1 MLVTRPVGPALCCLS
16 LALVLAAGGCSRFM
30 GGPPDPTA
38 TASTARNSAAE
49 ASAREA
55 SAPEEGQIDVRRY
68 LGPDYC
74 PELRI
79 LNGAELVRRYERG
92 HQDEAAFLIWQG
104 SFGKTARECLYDQA
118 GNLTLKVGV
127 SGRVI
132 AGPKGSAGE
141 ITVPFKIAVVK
152 FKEAVLASEGY
163 APTVTLPATGS
174 TTFTEVKEITVP
186 SPGSDRD
193 YIVYVGF
200 DDAEWDLD
208 AGAVVAAPVRE
219 PPPPP
224 VEALPDLMAEEP
236 PPRPEPQQAQQ
247 PPQPQQP
254 NVLPTPSGGFVLPR

>member
-1 MLVTRPVGPALCCLS
+1 VLVTRPVGPALCCLS
-16 LALVLAAGGCSRFM
+16 LALALAATGCSRFI
-30 GGPPDPTA
+30 GRGPPDPSA
-38 TASTARNSAAE
+38 TASTERNSAAQ
-49 ASAREA
+49 A

-79 LNGAELVRRYERG
+79 LEGAELLRRYERG
-92 HQDEAAFLIWQG
+92 HEGDPASLVWQG
-104 SFGKTARECLYDQA
+104 SFGDTARECLYDQA
-118 GNLTLKVGV
+118 GNLILKVGV

-132 AGPKGSAGE
+132 AGPKGGAGE

-152 FKEAVLASEGY
+152 FKESVLSSEGY
-163 APTVTLPATGS
+163 AQAVTLPATGS

-193 YIVYVGF
+193 YIIYVGF

-208 AGAVVAAPVRE
+208 RGAIVAAPVEE

-224 VEALPDLMAEEP
+224 VEELPELMAEEP
-236 PPRPEPQQAQQ
+236 PPRQQ
-247 PPQPQQP
+247 PPQQQQQPQQAQQP

>member
-1 MLVTRPVGPALCCLS
+1 MLVTRPVGPALCLS
-16 LALVLAAGGCSRFM
+16 LALVLAATGCSRFI
-30 GGPPDPTA
+30 GRGPPDPSA
-38 TASTARNSAAE
+38 TASTARSSAQ
-49 ASAREA
+49 A

-79 LNGAELVRRYERG
+79 LDGAELVRRYERG
-92 HQDEAAFLIWQG
+92 HEDEPAFLIWQG

-132 AGPKGSAGE
+132 AGPKGGAGE

-163 APTVTLPATGS
+163 APAVTLPSAGS

-193 YIVYVGF
+193 YIIYVGF

-208 AGAVVAAPVRE
+208 RGAVVAAPVEE
-219 PPPPP
+219 PSPPP
-224 VEALPDLMAEEP
+224 VGELPDLMAEEP
-236 PPRPEPQQAQQ
+236 PPQ
-247 PPQPQQP
+247 PPQPQQPPPQQRAEP